1 MGLSVEA
8 GNNADPHGACF
19 TIKIP
24 EALII
29 TTPIDK
35 DIP

>member
-8 GNNADPHGACF
+8 SNNKEPHGACF
-19 TIKIP
+19 TIRIP

-29 TTPIDK
+29 THLTDK